1 MLKQNDLIKPD
12 DTTLERRRAFLK
24 LSLAE
29 RRRILLQQT
38 EDAAEHYEDTQSSS
52 ERETWQ
58 GGDIVDFWAF
68 KNTLE

>member
-29 RRRILLQQT
+29 RRRILLQQA
-38 EDAAEHYEDTQSSS
+38 EAAASHYESEQDTS
-52 ERETWQ
+52 ERKAWQ
-58 GGDIVDFWAF
+58 DGDIVDY
-68 KNTLE
+68 